1 MESAGSLRLIC
12 IPAEVL
18 QPIVTEELINKL
30 QELFPAAISRSLS
43 PRDLDIL
50 IGQQEV
56 IGYLQKLLEEQ
67 KSDPLSL
74 EDL

>member
-1 MESAGSLRLIC
+1 MESAGSLSLFC
-12 IPAEVL
+12 TAAVL
-18 QPIVTEELINKL
+18 QPIVTDELVAKL
-30 QELFPAAISRSLS
+30 RELFPAAVNRSMS

-56 IGYLQKLLEEQ
+56 VGYLEKLLEEQ

-74 EDL
+74 EDI